1 MPRKVMN
8 GLDLTG
14 QKISNLADGTAAA
27 DAVTKAQL
35 DGIARGLQWKASVK
49 AATTTNITLS
59 GTQTIDGVSIGA
71 SDRVLVKDQ
80 SSANANGI
88 YVASAGSWTRATDFD
103 DSVEVTTASAI
114 TVEQGT
120 VNGDKSFVLTTD
132 GAITVGTTALNFSPL
147 GGTGTAYT
155 AGDGLDL
162 SGNQFSLDIKSA
174 SGLTITSTELDLDI
188 AQVKSLLGISGK
200 YAVNVP
206 TNATATITHNLGT
219 TDVIVAVYEI
229 SGGAEVEPDV
239 AVTSV
244 NVVTLTFA
252 SAPSSGQYRCV
263 VMG

>member
-14 QKISNLADGTAAA
+14 QKISNLADGTAAG

-35 DGIARGLQWKASVK
+35 DGIARGLQWKSSVK
-49 AATTTNITLS
+49 AATTANITLS
-59 GTQTIDGVSIGA
+59 GTQTVDGVSIGVG
-71 SDRVLVKDQ
+71 DRVLVKDQ

-88 YVASAGSWTRATDFD
+88 YVAASGSWTRATDFD
-103 DSVEVTTASAI
+103 DSTEVTSAAAVS
-114 TVEQGT
+114 VEQGT
-120 VNGDKSFVLTTD
+120 TNGDKSFILTTD
-132 GAITVGTTALNFSPL
+132 GAITVGTTALNFSPM

-162 SGNQFSLDIKSA
+162 SGNTFSLDIKAS
-174 SGLTITSTELDLDI
+174 SGLTITSTELDVDI
-188 AQVKSLLGISGK
+188 AQLKTLLGYAGK

-219 TDVIVAVYEI
+219 LDVHVSVYEI
-229 SGGAEVEPDV
+229 SGGAQVMPDV

-252 SAPSSGQYRCV
+252 TAPTSGQYRCV

>member
-14 QKISNLADGTAAA
+14 QKISNLADGTSAA

-35 DGIARGLQWKASVK
+35 DGIARGLQWKSSVK
-49 AATTTNITLS
+49 AATTSNITLS
-59 GTQTIDGVSIGA
+59 GTQTIDGVSVGIG
-71 SDRVLVKDQ
+71 DRVLVKNQ

-88 YVASAGSWTRATDFD
+88 YVVASGSWTRATDFD
-103 DSVEVTTASAI
+103 DSTEVTSAAAI

-120 VNGDKSFVLTTD
+120 VNGDSSFILTTD

-162 SGNQFSLDIKSA
+162 SGNQFLLDLKSG
-174 SGLTITSTELDLDI
+174 SGLVITSTELDIDI
-188 AQVKSLLGISGK
+188 AALKSLLGYSGK

-219 TDVIVAVYEI
+219 LDVHVSVYEI
-229 SGGAEVEPDV
+229 SGGAQVMPDV

-252 SAPSSGQYRCV
+252 TAPTAGQYRCV